1 MLPIAPLF
9 KMMGQALRQMM
20 ACIVSLQAVL
30 GYSIAIGFGLKL
42 AGFLLVCQIAV
53 CEGLLLACRQLLIRV
68 VFAGHGNRSFFM
80 HMDLI
85 AEDQT

>member
-1 MLPIAPLF
+1 
-9 KMMGQALRQMM
+9 MM

-30 GYSIAIGFGLKL
+30 GYGIAIGFGLML
-42 AGFLLVCQIAV
+42 AGFLLVCQLAV
-53 CEGLLLACRQLLIRV
+53 RAGLLLACRQLLIRV